1 MTDTVLSATH
11 NKVRTLTLNR
21 PQRLN
26 ALNAELLSDLRQELD
41 AANTDPQIGAIVL
54 RGVGRAF
61 CAGDDL
67 KDFQNQS
74 KSRAEAEKF
83 IETIQDVTRRIVL
96 GEKVVVGAIH
106 GWAVG
111 GGLEWAIN
119 CDLAVFAENTKC
131 FFPELKWGMFPTGG
145 VTSLLPLM
153 IGLVKTKELM
163 LLGEQF
169 SAPEALEL
177 GIAWKV
183 VANDSVFEFA
193 QDTAERIAAL
203 PRNAVKDLKRVLR
216 QVAVSNIEMAMNLE
230 TEATV
235 RGFLDPETMDR
246 VAKF

>member
-1 MTDTVLSATH
+1 MTDTVLSVTH

-26 ALNAELLSDLRQELD
+26 ALNAKLLSDLRQELD

-54 RGVGRAF
+54 RGADRAF

-83 IETIQDVTRRIVL
+83 IEAIQDVTRRIVL
-96 GEKVVVGAIH
+96 GEKIVVGAIH

-145 VTSLLPLM
+145 VTSLLPSM

-169 SAPEALEL
+169 SAHEALEL

-183 VANDSVFEFA
+183 VANDSVFKIA

-203 PRNAVKDLKRVLR
+203 PRNAVKDLKRVLH